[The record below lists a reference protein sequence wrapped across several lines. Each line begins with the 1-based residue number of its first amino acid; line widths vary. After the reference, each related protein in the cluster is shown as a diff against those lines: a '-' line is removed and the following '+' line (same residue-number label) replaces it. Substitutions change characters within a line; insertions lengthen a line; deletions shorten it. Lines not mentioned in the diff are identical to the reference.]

1 MVSGRCRMLVPKGFS
16 VQERSLTLL
25 CRPWA
30 LSYGP
35 ELPALAPMK
44 LISRTWRLPSLA
56 STLHLLPAAKAEM
69 PATSGW
75 FTLTAH
81 PTAGVRGEI
90 LMPGL
95 QNQTVLEAMSLKGSP
110 SEKEHWGE
118 P

>member
-1 MVSGRCRMLVPKGFS
+1 MLVPKGFS

-35 ELPALAPMK
+35 ELPAL
-44 LISRTWRLPSLA
+44 
-56 STLHLLPAAKAEM
+56 EM